1 MKTSVEINP
10 EKLKKALELL
20 KTKSIKK
27 VLDRS
32 LDALI
37 AQTHRE
43 SMASMLETS
52 FFDGELDK
60 MRQRLDRLDR

>member
-1 MKTSVEINP
+1 MKTSVEIKP

-43 SMASMLETS
+43 SMASMLESS
-52 FFDGELDK
+52 FFDGDMTK
-60 MRQRLDRLDR
+60 MRQRQDR